1 MTSFDTNVADYTLSE
16 LMAIVNLSDLDPTDI
31 MNATNKYIQQYKT
44 SDPILST
51 FFQGVQ
57 SQLLQ
62 YSQGLIDDNND
73 DTDALYPA
81 GQQQTDD
88 RYQNEYLEQKDPNQ
102 NSKITQRKQKIKTYG
117 NQHVPMSREQLGIND
132 TYTVSVKQDSLNPNL
147 QNTIARFVN
156 LDSQFRQSGGRNTEM
171 TSTNYTLDL
180 SDRLTNTIELKLY
193 SYQIPN
199 TWYVIDVFYRN
210 TCFWINDDIHN
221 IPISVEPGNYAQ
233 TQLVDALNASFLNAG
248 FSSNSVQPF
257 VSYNN
262 INGKL
267 TIALF
272 DASYVNVE
280 TGVQFTV
287 SESTKIIFYDFTA
300 TLVCE
305 QTCTNNHF
313 FNQTL
318 GWIMGFRVPSTLVS
332 ATGNTGSA
340 IVDLNGTK
348 YLILVL
354 DDYNQNRVNNGLV
367 SITQLTGTLKM
378 PSYYSPD
385 LTYVCLSAGN
395 SNLSSLEDG
404 TNNQNPNNGL
414 LIAEKYN
421 NDYAKTQIIVPSA
434 PRTLTQSQIY
444 TINEINK
451 SKGSM
456 ANATPKA
463 PTSSDIMAII
473 PLKGGGASIPTGT
486 LLSEFS
492 GSLQDN
498 VRTYFG
504 PVNIDRMAVKLLDDK
519 GNILNLNGCDWCFT
533 LIATCLYQY

>member
-1 MTSFDTNVADYTLSE
+1 MTSFDTNVEDYTLSE

-31 MNATNKYIQQYKT
+31 MNATNKYIQQYKV

-62 YSQGLIDDNND
+62 YSQGLIDDNDD

-132 TYTVSVKQDSLNPNL
+132 TYAVSVKQDSLNPNL

-257 VSYNN
+257 VSYSN
-262 INGKL
+262 INGKI
-267 TIALF
+267 TITLIG
-272 DASYVNVE
+272 ASYFNVE

-318 GWIMGFRVPSTLVS
+318 GWIMGFRVPSTPVS
-332 ATGNTGSA
+332 PTGNTGTA
-340 IVDLNGTK
+340 VVDLNGTK
-348 YLILVL
+348 YLILVI

-367 SITQLTGTLKM
+367 SITELKGTLKM
-378 PSYYSPD
+378 PNYYSPD
-385 LTYVCLSAGN
+385 LTSICLSAGN
-395 SNLSSLEDG
+395 SNLNSLEEE
-404 TNNQNPNNGL
+404 TNNGL

-421 NDYAKTQIIVPSA
+421 NDYSKTQIVIPSA

-451 SKGSM
+451 GKGNM
-456 ANATPKA
+456 TNTRPKA

-473 PLKGGGASIPTGT
+473 PLKSGGASIPTGT
-486 LLSEFS
+486 LLAEFS

-519 GNILNLNGCDWCFT
+519 GNILNLNGCDWCIT